1 MTRALLTGAS
11 RGIGRAT
18 ALELSRRG
26 VDLTLL
32 GRSSSALGE
41 VAKTTA
47 GSVVECDLADPSQ
60 LTTAAAAAL
69 ELGVPD
75 VVIHN
80 AGVIDRT
87 RIEET
92 SLESYERQMAINLRA
107 PFLLTRELL
116 PALRSAKRGRILFVG
131 SITSTIGSRNAAV
144 YAASKWGLVGLM
156 KSLAEELSDSGVVTS
171 AILPGSVN
179 TEMLLGSGFEPRMS
193 AEDVAVTIAW
203 YALEAPLAQ
212 NGGVV
217 ELFGT

>member
-1 MTRALLTGAS
+1 MTHALVTGAS

-18 ALELSRRG
+18 ALELARRG
-26 VDLTLL
+26 VELTLL
-32 GRSSSALGE
+32 GLPSSALGE
-41 VAKTTA
+41 VAKSTA
-47 GSVVECDLADPSQ
+47 GSVVECDLAD
-60 LTTAAAAAL
+60 AAQVTSAAVKAL
-69 ELGVPD
+69 ALGVPD

-87 RIEET
+87 SIEET

-116 PALRSAKRGRILFVG
+116 PALRSQKRGRILFIG

-144 YAASKWGLVGLM
+144 YAASKWGLLGLM
-156 KSLAEELSDSGVVTS
+156 KSLAEELSESGVVTC
-171 AILPGSVN
+171 AILPGSVD
-179 TEMLLGSGFEPRMS
+179 TEMLVGSGFAPRMS
-193 AEDVAVTIAW
+193 AEDVALTIAW

>member
-1 MTRALLTGAS
+1 MTRAILTGAS

-18 ALELSRRG
+18 ALCLGQRG
-26 VDLTLL
+26 VQLALL
-32 GRSSSALGE
+32 GRPSTALTEVTSATR
-41 VAKTTA
+41 ATA
-47 GSVVECDLADPSQ
+47 IDCDLCDPDAI
-60 LTTAAAAAL
+60 TRAAQRAL
-69 ELGVPD
+69 ALGVPD

-87 RIEET
+87 SIENT
-92 SLESYERQMAINLRA
+92 SLASYERQMAVNLRA

-116 PALRSAKRGRILFVG
+116 PALRAQKSGRILFIG
-131 SITSTIGSRNAAV
+131 SISSTLGSRNAAV
-144 YAASKWGLVGLM
+144 YAAGKWGLVGLM

-171 AILPGSVN
+171 AILPGSVD
-179 TEMLLGSGFEPRMS
+179 TEMLVGSGFAPRMT
-193 AEDVAVTIAW
+193 AEDVALTIAW